1 MYLVLVFSN
10 QIKKFLKKSVF
21 DTRKYNYPKKI
32 AKNKHLFITMG
43 SDYHFTDQIHPMIGL
58 LNEDFHV
65 TDQQKIRMLDH
76 ILD

>member
-1 MYLVLVFSN
+1 MRHSN
-10 QIKKFLKKSVF
+10 
-21 DTRKYNYPKKI
+21 
-32 AKNKHLFITMG
+32 KNLFITMG

-65 TDQQKIRMLDH
+65 TDQQKIQILNH